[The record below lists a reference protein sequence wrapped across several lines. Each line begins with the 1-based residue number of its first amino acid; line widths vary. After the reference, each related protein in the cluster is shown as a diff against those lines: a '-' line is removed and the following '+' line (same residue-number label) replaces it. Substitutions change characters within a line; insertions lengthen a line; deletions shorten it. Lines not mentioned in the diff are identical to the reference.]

1 MTWVDQL
8 YFRMYIPKFL
18 CELLSPFPLQANSL
32 FSKKKK
38 KELASFTNSLLI
50 LLEPNEPKVD
60 FDLLYSK
67 ALAHPFEVCS
77 GD

>member
-1 MTWVDQL
+1 MWTPVSFSIAGKQ
-8 YFRMYIPKFL
+8 P
-18 CELLSPFPLQANSL
+18 LLQ
-32 FSKKKK
+32 KKK

-77 GD
+77 GDWQV